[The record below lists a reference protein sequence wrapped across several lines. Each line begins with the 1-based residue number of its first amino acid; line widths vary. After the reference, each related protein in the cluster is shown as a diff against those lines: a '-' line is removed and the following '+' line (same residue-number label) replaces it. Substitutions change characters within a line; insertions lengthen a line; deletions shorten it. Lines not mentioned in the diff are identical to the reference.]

1 MPYRPPLKLFVPQ
14 DARDNDQPPP
24 HSLCYCEQCQ
34 ERRQLDRLK
43 GEREP
48 LIPLPKSVQA
58 QLTDQEY
65 HKILDGKVSESP
77 PPISEPPASTT
88 MCNLELRAKLDRR
101 AKAELYGID
110 GYFLINMRVVGGSLK
125 RTLRWNLPLEQS
137 QRKGRTY
144 L

>member
-1 MPYRPPLKLFVPQ
+1 MCSINNKMPYRPPLKLFVPQ

-88 MCNLELRAKLDRR
+88 MSAQPRA
-101 AKAELYGID
+101 
-110 GYFLINMRVVGGSLK
+110 
-125 RTLRWNLPLEQS
+125 QS
-137 QRKGRTY
+137 QTRQESESGVIWYRWLFPDKYACCGWEFEKDFEMEPSS
-144 L
+144 